1 MAWSK
6 AMVIAAESIE
16 TMDDLLERIGNVP
29 LSRIRAKPAPG
40 TATEADVIA
49 AKRSFDRRCELVE
62 GVLVEKAMGFK
73 ESVLALELGMLL
85 KLFVKARRLGP
96 VAGADGFVRLMP
108 GLVRIPDLAF
118 VSWDR
123 LPGRK
128 IPDAPIPD
136 LAPDLVVEILSPSNT
151 KGEMTLKRQNYLDA
165 GVRLIWFVDPGSRSV
180 LVIRHD
186 REDRLLSQ
194 ADRLDGEE
202 ILPGFAAQL
211 EELFAELDQTGN

>member
-1 MAWSK
+1 
-6 AMVIAAESIE
+6 MVIAAESIE

-49 AKRSFDRRCELVE
+49 AKQSLNRRCELVE

-73 ESVLALELGMLL
+73 ESVLGLELGMLL
-85 KLFVKARRLGP
+85 KLFVKARRLGL

-151 KGEMTLKRQNYLDA
+151 KAEMTLKRRNYLDA
-165 GVRLIWFVDPGSRSV
+165 GVRLIWFVDPGSRTV
-180 LVIRHD
+180 LVIHHD
-186 REDRLLSQ
+186 REDRLLGQ
-194 ADRLDGEE
+194 ADRLDGDE
-202 ILPGFAAQL
+202 ILPGFSVQL